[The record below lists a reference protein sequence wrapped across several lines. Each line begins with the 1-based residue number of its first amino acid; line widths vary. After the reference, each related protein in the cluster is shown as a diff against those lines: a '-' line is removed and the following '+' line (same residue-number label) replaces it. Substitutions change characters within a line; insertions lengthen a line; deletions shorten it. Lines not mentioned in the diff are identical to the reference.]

1 MKIAVVH
8 NTEKAGTIYRFGKP
22 CPEDYGKK
30 TIQMVIDAL
39 EAEGHLVASVSGDK
53 NLFAQLECFMP
64 PDPQDC
70 DRRPTG
76 MVFNM
81 AYGIQGE
88 CRYTHVPAMLEM
100 AGVPYS
106 GSSPLGHALALDKV
120 ITKHLIQA
128 AGVPTPAFKVLACPG
143 QSIDGLRYPLIVKP
157 RHESTSFGL
166 RLVRNRVDL
175 DEAVSAIVS
184 QYQQEALVEEY
195 IDGREVCIGLLG
207 NDPPEFLPPVEL
219 DFGERPLRLMTWDD
233 KHHQRA
239 DEPTKICPAP
249 LDPGFLA
256 ELNALA
262 LSTFN
267 ACHCK
272 DYARVDIRIDSLG
285 RPFVLEINS
294 MASLGEGGSFVKAAV
309 TAGYSYAALVRRIAE
324 VTSQRYFGVVSQKPE
339 FERTSSAP
347 LANFPARD
355 FASAFTSN
363 LATR

>member
-8 NTEKAGTIYRFGKP
+8 NTVKEGTVYRFGKP
-22 CPEDYGKK
+22 CPEDYGNK
-30 TIQMVIDAL
+30 TIQMVINAL
-39 EAEGHLVASVSGDK
+39 QAGGHSVASVSGDK
-53 NLFAQLECFMP
+53 NLFAQLERFMP
-64 PDPQDC
+64 PDPKDC

-88 CRYTHVPAMLEM
+88 CRYTHLPAMVEM
-100 AGVPYS
+100 AGVPYT

-128 AGVPTPAFKVLACPG
+128 AGVPTPAFKVLAHAG

-166 RLVRNRVDL
+166 RLVQNRVEL
-175 DEAVSAIVS
+175 NEAVSAIVS
-184 QYQQEALVEEY
+184 RYQQEALVEEY

-207 NDPPEFLPPVEL
+207 NNPPEFLPPVEL

-233 KHHQRA
+233 KHHQRP
-239 DEPTKICPAP
+239 DEPKKICPAP
-249 LDPGFLA
+249 LDPDFLK

-272 DYARVDIRIDSLG
+272 DYARVDIRIDPSG
-285 RPFVLEINS
+285 QPFVLEINS
-294 MASLGEGGSFVKAAV
+294 MASLGEGGSFVKAAA
-309 TAGYSYAALVRRIAE
+309 TAGYSYTELILRIVE
-324 VTSQRYFGVVSQKPE
+324 VTNERYFGVVSQEPGLGRE
-339 FERTSSAP
+339 PT
-347 LANFPARD
+347 ANVTD
-355 FASAFTSN
+355 FVTRAVASAAGIRSM
-363 LATR
+363 L

>member
-8 NTEKAGTIYRFGKP
+8 NTEKDGTVFRFGKP

-30 TIQMVIDAL
+30 TIQMVVDAL
-39 EAEGHLVASVSGDK
+39 QAGGHSVASVSGDK
-53 NLFAQLECFMP
+53 NLFAQLECFMA

-70 DRRPTG
+70 GQRPTG

-88 CRYTHVPAMLEM
+88 CRYTHLPAMLEM
-100 AGVPYS
+100 AGVPYT

-128 AGVPTPAFKVLACPG
+128 AGVPTPAFKVLAHAG

-166 RLVRNRVDL
+166 RLVHSRVEL
-175 DEAVSAIVS
+175 NEAVSAIVS
-184 QYQQEALVEEY
+184 RYQQEALVEEY

-233 KHHQRA
+233 KHHKRP
-239 DEPTKICPAP
+239 DEPNKICPAQ
-249 LDPGFLA
+249 LDPEFLA

-272 DYARVDIRIDSLG
+272 DYARVDIRIDPLG

-309 TAGYSYAALVRRIAE
+309 AAGYSYAGLVRRIVE
-324 VTSQRYFGVVSQKPE
+324 VTNERYFGVVSQEPRLVRE
-339 FERTSSAP
+339 PT
-347 LANFPARD
+347 ANMADLFTRD
-355 FASAFTSN
+355 VASAAGIQSR
-363 LATR
+363 L